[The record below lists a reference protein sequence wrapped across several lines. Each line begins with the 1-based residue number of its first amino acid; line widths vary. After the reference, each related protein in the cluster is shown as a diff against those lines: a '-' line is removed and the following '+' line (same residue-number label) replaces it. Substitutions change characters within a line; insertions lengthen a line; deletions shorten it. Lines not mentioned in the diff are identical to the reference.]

1 MGHVGSFLHSCGSR
15 PVADPQYTRTLQK
28 RTGSTVGLA
37 VGVTLGVLILLCGGS
52 LIALW
57 LYLRRKG
64 RRLDGDR
71 TIYKP
76 VAAADLDLDDEPVP
90 MALYNMPHA
99 NGSFNPY
106 EGDNLMPT
114 GRASVAESTLVG
126 PSQNKAPRLSTSSA
140 GSPTAALVTTSH
152 APTIITAFQRERT
165 SADIPS
171 TSPHTRIGRRA
182 SSAGPYPVHSPPV
195 SHGNAKG
202 KRSSSADAALSP
214 TSGAL
219 YNNASSSA
227 VMVPQPED
235 MARRRQSQEQY
246 VEEKR
251 RQSIAIAQ
259 SLEVEVVALGVPSA
273 KEITRTG
280 RSVRRTASRS
290 AAPPAY
296 NL

>member
-64 RRLDGDR
+64 SRLDGDR

-106 EGDNLMPT
+106 EGDNLMI
-114 GRASVAESTLVG
+114 
-126 PSQNKAPRLSTSSA
+126 SA
-140 GSPTAALVTTSH
+140 GLCFGKGQQGYSP
-152 APTIITAFQRERT
+152 QRT
-165 SADIPS
+165 
-171 TSPHTRIGRRA
+171 
-182 SSAGPYPVHSPPV
+182 PYQLATKV
-195 SHGNAKG
+195 
-202 KRSSSADAALSP
+202 
-214 TSGAL
+214 
-219 YNNASSSA
+219 
-227 VMVPQPED
+227 QP
-235 MARRRQSQEQY
+235 
-246 VEEKR
+246 
-251 RQSIAIAQ
+251 
-259 SLEVEVVALGVPSA
+259 LGQDVQ
-273 KEITRTG
+273 
-280 RSVRRTASRS
+280 
-290 AAPPAY
+290 
-296 NL
+296 L